1 MESLHDFTKGK
12 ILGPLLKFA
21 YPVFLALF
29 LQAMYGAVDLLV
41 VGKFATTADVS
52 GVAVGSG
59 GGVCSET
66 TGGVSVGC
74 SVSAGGVSLGG
85 SSSVPGGCSVS

>member
-29 LQAMYGAVDLLV
+29 LQAMLEHYLFVDNYSILNFLFFLFSGYLV
-41 VGKFATTADVS
+41 QLAR
-52 GVAVGSG
+52 GVTWKQVFPFLARRKK
-59 GGVCSET
+59 
-66 TGGVSVGC
+66 
-74 SVSAGGVSLGG
+74 A
-85 SSSVPGGCSVS
+85 

>member
-41 VGKFATTADVS
+41 VGKFATRPMFRALPQ
-52 GVAVGSG
+52 A
-59 GGVCSET
+59 
-66 TGGVSVGC
+66 
-74 SVSAGGVSLGG
+74 AR
-85 SSSVPGGCSVS
+85 

>member
-41 VGKFATTADVS
+41 VGKFSTTAD
-52 GVAVGSG
+52 
-59 GGVCSET
+59 
-66 TGGVSVGC
+66 
-74 SVSAGGVSLGG
+74 
-85 SSSVPGGCSVS
+85 